1 MPKKP
6 TKSLKKQPNVFTI
19 LDSKK
24 KGIKAKIKATEDDAL
39 KHTHTNRTLK
49 TTQRTSN
56 VYNAGIDAINRD
68 GIPINLKKKGIKEC
82 LQSVYDASE
91 RVLWG
96 SIQATQSVSVSDSIF
111 IINLNHGSIP
121 LEYKGEIPKIPN
133 PVQIMTHISPVNQVK
148 KFKARIGSCPASNSE
163 LHNDLVSKLMTSSST
178 APLTDATIME
188 IIADPNLEEND
199 DRNMSHAEWEKF
211 AEGLSTQGRIS
222 GYQEVIIHNRAES
235 INKYFLM
242 DYKEKDGGVLLLTQT
257 TILPP
262 LAPRIVDVS
271 IDFITAFAQTHSQNP
286 DVNIRLYI
294 VADVVFKSTQRLTVI
309 NHQGGQDVY
318 DANDKLKLVAG
329 MYFEYNERTADGRKA
344 LVHVVDM
351 EITAYFPHPHIANA
365 YNMYPYLTGK
375 RNVGANNG
383 LIEYAPFTD
392 LLSCP
397 YFIDYIKN
405 LMEINPI
412 VVGNVRNFTSC
423 LISKCTSLLYPHV
436 HPTVYGFNSLML
448 TNYLKNTE
456 ILYSYDLTCQAL
468 CLLKVARN
476 THGYTIKSLNQILTD
491 NPRNQRLLYN
501 NAKGITK
508 RKRKGKKANKKTQ
521 NKLKRKIH

>member
-1 MPKKP
+1 MSKKP
-6 TKSLKKQPNVFTI
+6 NKSLKKQPNVFTI

-24 KGIKAKIKATEDDAL
+24 NEIRVSGDLKYNIDPTVRSLKKTRALHILHDA
-39 KHTHTNRTLK
+39 
-49 TTQRTSN
+49 
-56 VYNAGIDAINRD
+56 VAGPYN
-68 GIPINLKKKGIKEC
+68 KKGIKEC
-82 LQSVYDASE
+82 LQSVYDAS
-91 RVLWG
+91 LKMAWG
-96 SIQATQSVSVSDSIF
+96 SIQATQSSVSDSIF

-121 LEYKGEIPKIPN
+121 LEYIGEIAN
-133 PVQIMTHISPVNQVK
+133 PVKIMTHVSLVNQVK

-163 LHNDLVSKLMTSSST
+163 LHNDLVSILMTSSS
-178 APLTDATIME
+178 ARPLTDETIMQ

-199 DRNMSHAEWEKF
+199 DRNMSPAEFEKF
-211 AEGLSTQGRIS
+211 AEGLPTQRRIS
-222 GYQEVIIHNRAES
+222 GYQEVKIHNGAES

-271 IDFITAFAQTHSQNP
+271 IDSIITFARENP

-294 VADVVFKSTQRLTVI
+294 VADVVFKSTQHLTVI
-309 NHQGGQDVY
+309 NDQGGQDY
-318 DANDKLKLVAG
+318 DANDKLKLDAG

-383 LIEYAPFTD
+383 LIVYAPFTD

-468 CLLKVARN
+468 CLLKVAKN
-476 THGYTIKSLNQILTD
+476 THEYTIKSLNQILTD
-491 NPRNQRLLYN
+491 NPRNQRILYN

>member
-6 TKSLKKQPNVFTI
+6 TKSLKKQPNVFTK

-24 KGIKAKIKATEDDAL
+24 NEIKAKIKATEDDAL
-39 KHTHTNRTLK
+39 KHTHANRTLK

-56 VYNAGIDAINRD
+56 VYNAGIDAINLV

-91 RVLWG
+91 RMLWG
-96 SIQATQSVSVSDSIF
+96 SIQATQSVSVSESIF

-121 LEYKGEIPKIPN
+121 LEYMGEIAN
-133 PVQIMTHISPVNQVK
+133 PVKIMTHVSLVNQVK

-178 APLTDATIME
+178 APLTDATIMR

-199 DRNMSHAEWEKF
+199 DRNMSPAEFEKF
-211 AEGLSTQGRIS
+211 AENLPTQRRIS
-222 GYQEVIIHNRAES
+222 GYQEVKIHNGAES

-271 IDFITAFAQTHSQNP
+271 IDSIITFAHTHRQNP

-294 VADVVFKSTQRLTVI
+294 VADVVFKSTQHLTVI
-309 NHQGGQDVY
+309 NDQGGQDVY
-318 DANDKLKLVAG
+318 DANDKLKLDAG

-344 LVHVVDM
+344 LVHVADM
-351 EITAYFPHPHIANA
+351 RITAYFPHPHIANA

-375 RNVGANNG
+375 RNDDG
-383 LIEYAPFTD
+383 LIEYDPFTD

-412 VVGNVRNFTSC
+412 VLGNVRNFTSC

-448 TNYLKNTE
+448 TNYLKNTK

-468 CLLKVARN
+468 CLLKVAVN
-476 THGYTIKSLNQILTD
+476 TYGYTIKSLNQILTD
-491 NPRNQRLLYN
+491 NPRNQRILYN

-508 RKRKGKKANKKTQ
+508 RKRKGKKTNKKTQ